1 VLEYWIVD
9 YRARTIEVLVL
20 EEGKY
25 TLMEEFRSG
34 DTARSQALPG
44 FEIAVDDLF
53 EM

>member
-1 VLEYWIVD
+1 MPEYWIVD

-20 EEGKY
+20 EKGKY
-25 TLMEEFRSG
+25 TLMEEFRSE